1 MVSSK
6 QGHQKM
12 NLPTKI
18 LKPQTPIS
26 HHSFKLVANNND
38 WYQRKKRFKLYGMNI
53 ENNIKTLVP
62 TGTSI
67 KLGIGMVNTKLVW

>member
-12 NLPTKI
+12 NSPTKI

-26 HHSFKLVANNND
+26 HHSFKLVASNND
-38 WYQRKKRFKLYGMNI
+38 RYQRKKRFKLYGMNI
-53 ENNIKTLVP
+53 ENNSKTL
-62 TGTSI
+62 
-67 KLGIGMVNTKLVW
+67 NTKGYKYQTRYFDG